1 MEKNVNPEMQKI
13 ADKIKDIKTAMLV
26 TLEEDG
32 CLRSRPMQLLQIE
45 GKDLL
50 FLTGYQ
56 SGISHEVA
64 HDSHVNLSFA
74 DERNMVFVSL
84 SGKATVSKDQATIDE
99 LWKPAYKAWFPEGKD
114 DPNIAVLRVSVDHA
128 EYWDSPSGPVV
139 YAIQLAKSILTGDR
153 SDPGDH
159 EKVNLG

>member
-74 DERNMVFVSL
+74 DESNMVFVSL
-84 SGKATVSKDQATIDE
+84 SGKATVSKDQATI
-99 LWKPAYKAWFPEGKD
+99 
-114 DPNIAVLRVSVDHA
+114 
-128 EYWDSPSGPVV
+128 
-139 YAIQLAKSILTGDR
+139 
-153 SDPGDH
+153 
-159 EKVNLG
+159 